1 MRDPIVWKK
10 LLKSTARIL
19 LVSLGVVAAVG
30 ISFLFTGGFS
40 STTFSDRTFLAAIAI
55 MVTGVLVL
63 LAMAVPQQSIGIPT
77 SAEKA
82 RETRERAVQKLQ
94 ERFQNESRYNISIQM
109 WLVGVVCIVMSALVQ
124 IILSNF
130 GM

>member
-1 MRDPIVWKK
+1 MRDPLFWKK
-10 LLKSTARIL
+10 LAKATGRIL
-19 LVSLGVVAAVG
+19 LASIGVVALVG
-30 ISFLFTGGFS
+30 LSFLFTGGFS
-40 STTFSDRTFLAAIAI
+40 SQTLSDRTFLAAIAI
-55 MVTGVLVL
+55 MVIGVLVL

-77 SAEKA
+77 SLEKA
-82 RETRERAVQKLQ
+82 REAQERNIQKLQ

-130 GM
+130 GL